1 METCFDGFEAY
12 VKFLHAPLLFCT
24 IESPLF
30 ETFGTACDAASLE
43 HAMNRKTNKK
53 LNHLMP

>member
-1 METCFDGFEAY
+1 M
-12 VKFLHAPLLFCT
+12 LFCT

-30 ETFGTACDAASLE
+30 ETFGIACDAASLE